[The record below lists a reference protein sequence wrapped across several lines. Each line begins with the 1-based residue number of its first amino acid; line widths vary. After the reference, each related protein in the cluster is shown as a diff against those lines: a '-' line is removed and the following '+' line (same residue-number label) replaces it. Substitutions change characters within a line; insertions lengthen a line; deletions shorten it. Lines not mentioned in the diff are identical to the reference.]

1 MEAGEGLRPGGLGR
15 QTRHHGASAGGQVPG
30 HGATTL
36 QKTRPSLPGEPP
48 RPRAPH
54 AVSAP
59 GPVLVSI
66 TVEGTGYSGTIYRDL
81 VSAFD
86 VLQQGNVTVLSRR
99 CLLSPS
105 EPDSTGYVA
114 IGNDRGLR
122 APGPRGA
129 GCGAVAGPAP
139 TRRLPCPLRPQA
151 PCTACASWS
160 PCAAATSAGCGA
172 SSVRPTTRP
181 GSRCAALSQSLA
193 LPGGLS
199 ARRSVLVW
207 GSFES
212 VSSPSPLSSS

>member
-1 MEAGEGLRPGGLGR
+1 M
-15 QTRHHGASAGGQVPG
+15 PG

-66 TVEGTGYSGTIYRDL
+66 TVEGNGYSGTIYRDL

-105 EPDSTGYVA
+105 EPDSTGYMA

-139 TRRLPCPLRPQA
+139 TRRLPCLLRPQA

>member
-30 HGATTL
+30 RGAATL

-66 TVEGTGYSGTIYRDL
+66 TVEGNGYSGTIYRDL

-122 APGPRGA
+122 APGPRAQAVGLWPAPHPPAGSRARCVPRRHVRPVLRGHPVRLLHQPAAAPHLCVLLPVPGA
-129 GCGAVAGPAP
+129 G
-139 TRRLPCPLRPQA
+139 
-151 PCTACASWS
+151 
-160 PCAAATSAGCGA
+160 
-172 SSVRPTTRP
+172 TRP
-181 GSRCAALSQSLA
+181 SASPWPS
-193 LPGGLS
+193 PGG
-199 ARRSVLVW
+199 
-207 GSFES
+207 
-212 VSSPSPLSSS
+212 